1 MVEEELLENIIKTD
15 LITMQLPFAISLQK
29 HSKHAFLIANSKIIA
44 FEAINWF
51 CFIKH
56 IMILCTYFHNPGLQ
70 RV

>member
-29 HSKHAFLIANSKIIA
+29 HSKHAFLA
-44 FEAINWF
+44 FEAISWF